1 MHFGYVIR
9 IDIQRIRGQA
19 ATGRRCDRNIEF
31 YDLLHVVIHSGNR
44 YGIWIVIRIVLRDTR
59 VPDDV
64 DNVFHPVWHGVKK
77 FEMWIF
83 NHWGEQLFYSD
94 DVNVGWNG
102 KYGNNGTELGQDV
115 YFWKAKGKFEN
126 GEIGLPMQNSDLV
139 LPCGIFGRWEA

>member
-1 MHFGYVIR
+1 MSGAGYIKFPNAFLPSEESPL
-9 IDIQRIRGQA
+9 DG
-19 ATGRRCDRNIEF
+19 T
-31 YDLLHVVIHSGNR
+31 YP
-44 YGIWIVIRIVLRDTR
+44 

-83 NHWGEQLFYSD
+83 NRWGEQLFYSD

-126 GEIGLPMQNSDLV
+126 NVPFKLAGDVTLI
-139 LPCGIFGRWEA
+139 RR